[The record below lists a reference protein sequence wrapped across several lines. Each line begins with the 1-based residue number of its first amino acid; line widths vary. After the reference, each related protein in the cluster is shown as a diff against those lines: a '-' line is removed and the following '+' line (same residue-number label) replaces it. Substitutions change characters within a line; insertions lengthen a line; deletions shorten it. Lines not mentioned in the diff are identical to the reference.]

1 MSFQFNWPEFSD
13 ELRQS
18 LSLQIE
24 EAINEAAIPS
34 TIIGKI
40 AVTVFEPG
48 SKPPDLEFLEISELT
63 LETARTTLR
72 LAYDGDAR
80 MTIQLQ
86 VQANPLHI
94 LTGQDDLVPGRV
106 VAAGDSFIVPMELT
120 ISKLRLNTII
130 VLNVN
135 RLHGVTVTFRN
146 DPLESMEVSSSFD
159 GIAKGFIQEELEKR
173 VREALRT
180 SVPQV
185 IHEQTKK
192 MFEEARR
199 SSISEPVPPVGT
211 SRRRSSAT
219 SNGPIRIRTGPRPSS
234 PTPAPLHSIPES
246 PHSAASDLLE
256 TTSQFSCTSRISTT
270 SSRFP
275 SMVRSRYGSV
285 AGHHQIPMAKRLEIL
300 RSQHS
305 SLSPIGLYQGSV
317 VHKVSM
323 ITLSEPPSLSDSP
336 SNDEEPKM

>member
-1 MSFQFNWPEFSD
+1 MSFQFNWPEFSE
-13 ELRQS
+13 ELKQS
-18 LSLQIE
+18 LALQIE

-48 SKPPDLEFLEISELT
+48 TKAPELEFLEISELN
-63 LETARTTLR
+63 LETARATLR

-86 VQANPLHI
+86 VQANPLHF

-135 RLHGVTVTFRN
+135 RLQGVTVTFRN
-146 DPLESMEVSSSFD
+146 DPLECMEVSSSFD
-159 GIAKGFIQEELEKR
+159 GIAKGFIQEELERR

-180 SVPQV
+180 TVPQIV
-185 IHEQTKK
+185 HEQTKK
-192 MFEEARR
+192 LFEEARR
-199 SSISEPVPPVGT
+199 TSISEVPGRS

-219 SNGPIRIRTGPRPSS
+219 SNGPIRIRTGPRPTS
-234 PTPAPLHSIPES
+234 PTILDSIPES
-246 PHSAASDLLE
+246 PHTHSDIFETAS
-256 TTSQFSCTSRISTT
+256 QISCTSRFSTT

-275 SMVRSRYGSV
+275 SMVRSRFGSV
-285 AGHHQIPMAKRLEIL
+285 VGHHQIPMAKRLEIL
-300 RSQHS
+300 RTQHS
-305 SLSPIGLYQGSV
+305 SLSPVGLYQGSV

-323 ITLSEPPSLSDSP
+323 MSLSQEQTPNLDP
-336 SNDEEPKM
+336 DTDP